1 MNPCRSYVKRFV
13 SSLTK
18 IQINTKRD
26 LSLGVTPKTNKEP
39 SNDDDSILVDKDESI
54 TLIGINRAKQ
64 RNSINALTAEKLSN
78 ALAAFEADDTS
89 PIAVLYGVGGT
100 FCAGY
105 DIQELEAQCEK
116 GSLDFLLRHEGSV
129 GPTRRHPKK
138 PIVCGINGF
147 CVASGL
153 ELALMCDLRVMED
166 TAILGFF
173 NRRFGVPVSDGGTA
187 RLAAIVGYS
196 RALELLESGRRIDG
210 KEALQIGLAN
220 RLVATGT
227 ALGQAVNLA
236 FSIVKFPQASLMSD
250 RSSLYTNAYTRH
262 GFRAAMQTE
271 IMSTSKEVLT
281 ELKEGVQ
288 RFKKVDPLQPK
299 TEGWHVKEKPIPE
312 WERLEIANENEAK
325 KKNT

>member
-1 MNPCRSYVKRFV
+1 MNPCCRSYSKSFL
-13 SSLTK
+13 SFLTK
-18 IQINTKRD
+18 INTIRNF
-26 LSLGVTPKTNKEP
+26 SCSNTTRTNNAPE
-39 SNDDDSILVDKDESI
+39 NNENTIIVDKDESI
-54 TLIGINRAKQ
+54 TLIGINRPKQ
-64 RNSINALTAEKLSN
+64 RNAINAETAESLSN
-78 ALAAFEADDTS
+78 AVAAFEADDTS

-105 DIQELEAQCEK
+105 DIQELETQCEK

-138 PIVCGINGF
+138 PIICGINGF

-187 RLAAIVGYS
+187 RLAAIVGYA
-196 RALELLESGRRIDG
+196 RALELLTSGRRIDG
-210 KEALQIGLAN
+210 KEALNIGLAN

-236 FSIVKFPQASLMSD
+236 FSIVKFPPASLMRD
-250 RSSLYTNAYTRH
+250 RSCLYTNAYTRH

-271 IMSTSKEVLT
+271 IMNTSKEVLT

-299 TEGWHVKEKPIPE
+299 VDGWHVKEKPIPE
-312 WERLEIANENEAK
+312 WERIEIAHEKDAK
-325 KKNT
+325 KKV

>member
-250 RSSLYTNAYTRH
+250 RSCLYTNAYTRH